1 MGKLI
6 KSDNRVTYRRA
17 HPYATR
23 SNKTRKLRT
32 PGGRLVVQ
40 YVRKNTAGV
49 HAPKDR
55 GHQKLQGVSSVR
67 PFHLSRL
74 SKNQKTVSRAYGGV
88 LTSDQVQERIVR
100 AFLVEE
106 QREVK
111 KFFLEK
117 AKKQKQKLREK
128 ARREKKAAKS
138 GAGKGGKRAGK
149 R

>member
-1 MGKLI
+1 M
-6 KSDNRVTYRRA
+6 
-17 HPYATR
+17 
-23 SNKTRKLRT
+23 
-32 PGGRLVVQ
+32 
-40 YVRKNTAGV
+40 
-49 HAPKDR
+49 
-55 GHQKLQGVSSVR
+55 R